1 MEYKQLTACP
11 FCGLKDTYSRLA
23 LKCDPGSDNS
33 IVYAICQCGYIFA
46 DYFMADVEGFY
57 KSEYHE
63 QVNVKYNTE
72 GVSPEVIN
80 NEAKR
85 ADMLMPVIEQFG
97 TITSALDFGSSSG
110 FLLGEIK
117 QKFNCDVWGVE
128 LSEIYRDYSNINGVP
143 CVDDIDKIDGTFHL
157 ITCIHVLE
165 HALDPSK
172 ILNGLHAK
180 GDKNTTYIFQVPFF
194 SYGLWHPVLYSYN
207 MLATVLD
214 AFGFAPIKQLLNPA
228 NLTFIARKK

>member
-33 IVYAICQCGYIFA
+33 IVYAICQCGYVFA
-46 DYFMADVEGFY
+46 NPYIADVEDFY
-57 KSEYHE
+57 KNEYHR

-72 GVSPEVIN
+72 GVSPEVIG
-80 NEAKR
+80 NEARR
-85 ADMLMPVIEQFG
+85 ARMLMPEIERFG

-110 FLLGEIK
+110 YLLNEIK
-117 QKFNCDVWGVE
+117 KKYGCDVWGVE
-128 LSEIYRDYSNINGVP
+128 LSENYRNYSNEHGIP
-143 CVDDIDKIDGTFHL
+143 CVDDIDKINGTFHL

-172 ILNGLHAK
+172 ILNGLYLK
-180 GDKNTTYIFQVPFF
+180 GDSNTTYIFQVPFF
-194 SYGLWHPVLYSYN
+194 SYGYWHPVLYNYN
-207 MLATVLD
+207 MLAVVLD
-214 AFGFAPIKQLLNPA
+214 KFGFTATGQLLHPS